1 MLTRLSRDARVG
13 KEVELESIL
22 YDLTFNNIVRMVL
35 AMAKL
40 NPKFISLILFAL
52 VVIVSAEVIFEE
64 KFEGIYISLSISY
77 LDS

>member
-1 MLTRLSRDARVG
+1 
-13 KEVELESIL
+13 
-22 YDLTFNNIVRMVL
+22 
-35 AMAKL
+35 MAKL